1 MSESNYTTLR
11 LRCERGV
18 AFLTLDHGELN
29 LMDMNLLTDLDAAL
43 NELEADAAVNVVV
56 LQSAN
61 PDFFVAHADLDTIAL
76 LPPAPPPRAEKMG
89 MIHALLDRLRTTPM
103 VTIAKVAGRCRG
115 GGSEL
120 ALACDMRF
128 AALGKAV
135 FCQPEVGVGIIPGAG
150 GTVRLPRLVGRG
162 RALEIILGCADFSA
176 EEAERYGYINR
187 ALPADEL
194 DVFVDSLAYR
204 MAGFPAETIALA
216 KESVSTGEAGLPD
229 QLAREEELF
238 LRSVHS
244 DPAKRR
250 MAAALAAGMQTP
262 ELEKSCFTH
271 IWEPLAGL

>member
-1 MSESNYTTLR
+1 
-11 LRCERGV
+11 
-18 AFLTLDHGELN
+18 
-29 LMDMNLLTDLDAAL
+29 
-43 NELEADAAVNVVV
+43 
-56 LQSAN
+56 
-61 PDFFVAHADLDTIAL
+61 
-76 LPPAPPPRAEKMG
+76 MG